1 MNQDL
6 FQLDLY
12 IAQHRRFAELT
23 LNYAAKAAALQQQ
36 TLKAYAEMTFENVR
50 AALQIDDANA
60 LQAYVSVQ
68 PARAQA
74 LAEQVR
80 ADLKQAGELSEAC
93 AAELNVLVQEAAK
106 ANPLAVMVQ
115 GLRKAA

>member
-23 LNYAAKAAALQQQ
+23 LNYTAKAAALQQQ
-36 TLKAYAEMTFENVR
+36 MLKAYTDAALESLR
-50 AALQIDDANA
+50 AALQIDDASA
-60 LQAYVSVQ
+60 LQAYFNAQ

-93 AAELNVLVQEAAK
+93 AAELKVLVQEAVK